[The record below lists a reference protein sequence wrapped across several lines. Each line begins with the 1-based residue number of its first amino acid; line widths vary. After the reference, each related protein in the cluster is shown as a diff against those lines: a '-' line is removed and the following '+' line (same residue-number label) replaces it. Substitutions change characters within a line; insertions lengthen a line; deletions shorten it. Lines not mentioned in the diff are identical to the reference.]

1 VPAAY
6 KTVDGNTEVEILRS
20 LQSSGHVVKIVE
32 SFHQSYQT
40 ILITEY
46 LAGGNLFE
54 RLSDSQYQLTEN
66 KCRVFVKQ
74 IMSGVSFIHD
84 RNILHLNITP
94 TNIIFHNKNS
104 DEGLKIIDFGHS
116 VQLGE
121 DETTYK
127 LSQLQGTL
135 EYLAPEALRCET
147 VSKSTDLWSLGVII
161 YMLVTGGVS
170 PFYAGSRL
178 RTMFRSLNANYD
190 MSIDQM
196 KKTSQ
201 TAKNLIDSLLKKL
214 PSTRLTVNECLNHQW
229 IVNRK
234 LVHQQTL
241 EELETSFMKKWLAR
255 RRWYRAFNAFQAMKM
270 MRKLSSTE
278 YKSLPESQI
287 ASAQQLNLRILQS
300 GTGTELPKDITEF
313 KETYTKLS
321 VIGTG
326 GFGYVH
332 LIQDRKTGELAAAKF
347 LSQPKQLVRA
357 EASVLFKLI
366 KSSLVVKFL
375 ALYESAHSDSILVTE
390 YLSGGDLVTRY
401 VLLCQPPS
409 HVSCQ
414 GLPALPT
421 T

>member
-1 VPAAY
+1 
-6 KTVDGNTEVEILRS
+6 
-20 LQSSGHVVKIVE
+20 
-32 SFHQSYQT
+32 
-40 ILITEY
+40 
-46 LAGGNLFE
+46 
-54 RLSDSQYQLTEN
+54 
-66 KCRVFVKQ
+66 
-74 IMSGVSFIHD
+74 
-84 RNILHLNITP
+84 
-94 TNIIFHNKNS
+94 
-104 DEGLKIIDFGHS
+104 
-116 VQLGE
+116 
-121 DETTYK
+121 
-127 LSQLQGTL
+127 
-135 EYLAPEALRCET
+135 
-147 VSKSTDLWSLGVII
+147 
-161 YMLVTGGVS
+161 
-170 PFYAGSRL
+170 
-178 RTMFRSLNANYD
+178 
-190 MSIDQM
+190 
-196 KKTSQ
+196 
-201 TAKNLIDSLLKKL
+201 
-214 PSTRLTVNECLNHQW
+214 
-229 IVNRK
+229 
-234 LVHQQTL
+234 
-241 EELETSFMKKWLAR
+241 
-255 RRWYRAFNAFQAMKM
+255 

-332 LIQDRKTGELAAAKF
+332 LIQDRKTGELAAAKY

-375 ALYESAHSDSILVTE
+375 ALYESAHSESILVTE

-401 VLLCQPPS
+401 ALLCQPPS